1 MFLDFVSQPETD
13 LSQLIF
19 VIEMTVIVSMIV
31 VAIII
36 IVSVEKAI
44 FDHIC

>member
-1 MFLDFVSQPETD
+1 MFLDFVGQPEAD

-19 VIEMTVIVSMIV
+19 VIEMTMIVSMIV
-31 VAIII
+31 VAIVVVIG
-36 IVSVEKAI
+36 VEKAI